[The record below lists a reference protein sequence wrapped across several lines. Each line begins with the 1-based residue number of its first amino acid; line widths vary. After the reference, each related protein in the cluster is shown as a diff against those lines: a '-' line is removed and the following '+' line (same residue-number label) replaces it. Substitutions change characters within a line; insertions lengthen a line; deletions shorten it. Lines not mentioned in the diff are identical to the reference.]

1 MGTADKPPT
10 VEETLGRLEVKM
22 KEMELKMELQ
32 EKEKEY
38 QRKEN
43 VETIELIKSEMTNV
57 KENLQKTIERIE
69 ATEANNQRETSGLGK
84 TTKAIEENIQS
95 LNEKVERITNTVE
108 NVQEKMYDFEANKK
122 NNLIF
127 YGIPNETHEKE
138 SKLVEKV
145 KELIKANM
153 RIRRELVITTASR
166 MYTGPEVFGCR
177 PVLVTFEDFKDR
189 EEVLK
194 NSRFLKK
201 STISVTED
209 LSKRTRESRQELR
222 KFMRHVKRIN
232 PEKRC
237 FMQYDKL
244 FIDGK
249 VFIYSEASGSVE
261 QQQNVLER
269 GQSVDF
275 TGRQRERMRDR
286 ESDR

>member
-32 EKEKEY
+32 EKEKES
-38 QRKEN
+38 QREEN

-57 KENLQKTIERIE
+57 KENLQKTMERVE
-69 ATEANNQRETSGLGK
+69 VTEASNQKETSGLGI
-84 TTKAIEENIQS
+84 TTRLMEENIQS
-95 LNEKVERITNTVE
+95 LNEKVERIANTVE

-138 SKLVEKV
+138 SKLLDKV
-145 KELIKANM
+145 KDLIKANM

-177 PVLVTFEDFKDR
+177 PVLVTFEEFKDR

-269 GQSVDF
+269 GQSADL
-275 TGRQRERMRDR
+275 TGSHR
-286 ESDR
+286 

>member
-1 MGTADKPPT
+1 MSRRVSRVGTADKPPT
-10 VEETLGRLEVKM
+10 VEETLARLEVKM

-32 EKEKEY
+32 EKEKES
-38 QRKEN
+38 QKKETM
-43 VETIELIKSEMTNV
+43 EILELLKSEMTDM
-57 KENLQKTIERIE
+57 KENLQNTIERME
-69 ATEANNQRETSGLGK
+69 TTENTNLKERTGLGK
-84 TTKAIEENIQS
+84 TTKNIEENIQCLHS
-95 LNEKVERITNTVE
+95 KVENITTTVE
-108 NVQEKMYDFEANKK
+108 NIQEKMYDFEANKK

-127 YGIPNETHEKE
+127 YGIPNEAHEKE
-138 SKLVEKV
+138 NRLVDKV

-153 RIRRELVITTASR
+153 RIRRELVITSASR

-177 PVLVTFEDFKDR
+177 PVLVTFEEFKDR

-237 FMQYDKL
+237 FLQYDKL

-249 VFIYSEASGSVE
+249 VFIFSEASGSVE
-261 QQQNVLER
+261 QQQNILAR
-269 GQSVDF
+269 GESADIS
-275 TGRQRERMRDR
+275 GSQR
-286 ESDR
+286 

>member
-22 KEMELKMELQ
+22 KEMELKKELQ
-32 EKEKEY
+32 EKEKES
-38 QRKEN
+38 QRKESA
-43 VETIELIKSEMTNV
+43 ETIELIKSEMTNI

-69 ATEANNQRETSGLGK
+69 ITEATNQKETSGLGK

-95 LNEKVERITNTVE
+95 LNEKVERIANTVE

-138 SKLVEKV
+138 SKLIDKV

-269 GQSVDF
+269 GQSADL
-275 TGRQRERMRDR
+275 TGSHR
-286 ESDR
+286 